1 MDVIEQVTDLNR
13 NEDCN
18 ADTILTILQR
28 YEVDL
33 LHADAMKDMRRLE
46 YEYLT
51 KREIRKKERASRLAK
66 LQELK
71 VPMSMKYSAYP
82 DSAKNRSATI
92 ERSLS
97 RNASPSSLTNRQKL
111 LKWAYD
117 NSTMWN
123 SSFLINTSAKKL
135 LTDMSLKES
144 FLKSHEDDLCACRPF
159 L

>member
-13 NEDCN
+13 DENCN

-51 KREIRKKERASRLAK
+51 RREIRKKERASRLTK

-71 VPMSMKYSAYP
+71 VPMSMKY
-82 DSAKNRSATI
+82 
-92 ERSLS
+92 RSLS

>member
-13 NEDCN
+13 DENCN

-51 KREIRKKERASRLAK
+51 RREIRKKERASRLTK

-82 DSAKNRSATI
+82 DAAKNRLATI
-92 ERSLS
+92 DRSLS
-97 RNASPSSLTNRQKL
+97 RNASSSLTNRQKL